1 MEKMTLLHYMDTI
14 LVPFSFFVTFGYHA
28 YLWYKFK
35 TKPSCTTIGVESIK
49 RKHWLKGM
57 KQGDDNKGNLAV
69 QSLRNTLMSSILA
82 AMVTSIITV
91 ALAALINNTYS
102 GKDLFT
108 NPFFGLHTTKILFL
122 KYGSTF
128 LFLLTSFL
136 WSSMAIATLIDA
148 NYLIYGLGA
157 EPDAE
162 DVSSPSP
169 APAWSPAS
177 SRKYTR
183 DILER
188 GFILAVFGN
197 RMLCITLPLLF
208 WLLSP
213 VVFFIASVMLV
224 WGLYML
230 DFVNVVKCY

>member
-14 LVPFSFFVTFGYHA
+14 LVPFSFFVTFGYHT

-49 RKHWLKGM
+49 RKHWLKDM
-57 KQGDDNKGNLAV
+57 KQGDDNQGTLAV
-69 QSLRNTLMSSILA
+69 QSLRNTLMSSILV
-82 AMVTSIITV
+82 AMVTSIILV

-102 GKDLFT
+102 AKDLFT

-136 WSSMAIATLIDA
+136 CSSMAIATLIDA
-148 NYLIYGLGA
+148 NYLIYALGA
-157 EPDAE
+157 QPETE
-162 DVSSPSP
+162 GESSPSP
-169 APAWSPAS
+169 SS

-188 GFILAVFGN
+188 GFILAIFGN
-197 RMLCITLPLLF
+197 RMLCITFPLLF
-208 WLLSP
+208 WLFSP
-213 VVFFIASVMLV
+213 VVFVIASMALV

-230 DFVNVVKCY
+230 DFVNVGSCC